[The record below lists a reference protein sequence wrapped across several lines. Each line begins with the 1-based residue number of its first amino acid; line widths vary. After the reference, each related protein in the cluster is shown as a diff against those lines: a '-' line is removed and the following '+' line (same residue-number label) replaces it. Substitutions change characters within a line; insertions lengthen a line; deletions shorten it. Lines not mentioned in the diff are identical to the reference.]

1 MSSFKSTK
9 IIPMG
14 STAFRQWRAG
24 SHCKFIHGY
33 RLQTKIWFGLS
44 KGATLDDKN
53 WVFDFGGC
61 KEIKNLLENQFDH
74 TFCAAADDPELE
86 TFKMLNDKG
95 LIQLRIMDGVG
106 IEKTAEW
113 VYQTISKYVKESTKG
128 RVQIDKV
135 EVWEHDGNSA
145 IYDTRLNTLNNSDSN
160 YVDHRIFNK
169 EKAHEKALEEN
180 KTLYDLKEEV
190 VEEEAAKESEDKES
204 YENMQA
210 PPFRTPKTTGTN
222 DWFKGTS
229 WETDFKD

>member
-1 MSSFKSTK
+1 MSYFKSTK

-33 RLQTKIWFGLS
+33 RLQTKLWFGLN

-61 KEIKNLLENQFDH
+61 KEIKNLLEDQFDH

-86 TFKMLNDKG
+86 TFKELDEKG
-95 LIQLRIMDGVG
+95 LIQLRVMDGVG

-113 VYQTISKYVKESTKG
+113 VYRTVSKYVKESTNG
-128 RVQIDKV
+128 RVKIDKV
-135 EVWEHDGNSA
+135 EVWEHEGNSA
-145 IYDTRLNTLNNSDSN
+145 IYDTRLETLNNSDSS

-169 EKAHEKALEEN
+169 ERAHEKALEED
-180 KTLYDLKEEV
+180 KQMSLHDLKEEV
-190 VEEEAAKESEDKES
+190 VEEDANKVEEKSLDTQSGDEQRTMFNPVTKGIS
-204 YENMQA
+204 N
-210 PPFRTPKTTGTN
+210 PFA
-222 DWFKGTS
+222 GTS
-229 WETDFKD
+229 WGE

>member
-44 KGATLDDKN
+44 AGATLDDKN

-61 KEIKNLLENQFDH
+61 KEIKKLLEDQFDH

-86 TFKMLNDKG
+86 TFKQLDASG
-95 LIQLRIMDGVG
+95 LIQLRVMDGVG

-113 VYQTISKYVKESTKG
+113 VYQAISKYVKESTNG
-128 RVQIDKV
+128 RVKIDKV
-135 EVWEHDGNSA
+135 EVWEHEGNSA

-160 YVDHRIFNK
+160 YVDHRVFNK
-169 EKAHEKALEEN
+169 EKAHEKALE
-180 KTLYDLKEEV
+180 D
-190 VEEEAAKESEDKES
+190 DKEFEDS
-204 YENMQA
+204 KTPVQEKQSNPIPQGPIPA
-210 PPFRTPKTTGTN
+210 PSTSQNITKGGMSNPFA
-222 DWFKGTS
+222 GTS
-229 WETDFKD
+229 WGD